1 MREKDPRRAT
11 LVTEHVTLK
20 SKLQLGGENNVAT
33 KLIKV
38 GAISSA
44 ILPTETHSLSLSLFF
59 KFSRILLDFFF
70 CFSRKDKR
78 PQHK

>member
-1 MREKDPRRAT
+1 MTEKDPRRAT

-44 ILPTETHSLSLSLFF
+44 MLPTET
-59 KFSRILLDFFF
+59 DFFF
-70 CFSRKDKR
+70 F
-78 PQHK
+78 